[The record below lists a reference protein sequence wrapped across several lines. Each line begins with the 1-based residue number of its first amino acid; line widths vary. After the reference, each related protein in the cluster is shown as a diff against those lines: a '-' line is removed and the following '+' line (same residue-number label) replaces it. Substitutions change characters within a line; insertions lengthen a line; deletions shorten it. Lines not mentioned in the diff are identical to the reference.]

1 MGVIYDEFGP
11 LPIRIKK
18 SHLCFED
25 FKMILLLQNLA
36 NLKISPCS
44 LNGVCKILEFWSSS
58 WYFWSFKS
66 FFIFS
71 FWHSFAIIGFHIAIL
86 SANTNLKDTGYSFY
100 RSGVSLENCSYLTFI
115 CLYPKRN
122 CKAYLFIRCAWLY
135 TQPAITCS
143 KLTIETLKQDVN
155 FENI

>member
-1 MGVIYDEFGP
+1 MRFKRETEKWLGFPFLKTRSFIFKPFWNNLSQKLGVIYDEFGP

-100 RSGVSLENCSYLTFI
+100 RSGVSLENYS
-115 CLYPKRN
+115 P
-122 CKAYLFIRCAWLY
+122 W
-135 TQPAITCS
+135 
-143 KLTIETLKQDVN
+143 
-155 FENI
+155 